1 MTRTLVKIYLRNK
14 FFLISDN
21 GKIPRDEKQRIV
33 LFKKVKVLRKGF
45 ISSLRRRKE

>member
-14 FFLISDN
+14 FFLISN